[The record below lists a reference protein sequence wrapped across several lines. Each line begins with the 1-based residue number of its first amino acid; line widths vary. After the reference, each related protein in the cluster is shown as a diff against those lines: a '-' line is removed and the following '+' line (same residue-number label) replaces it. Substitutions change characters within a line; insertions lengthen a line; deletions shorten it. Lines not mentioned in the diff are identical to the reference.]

1 MHPDAPI
8 FAIASAGASDV
19 GAVRKINE
27 DAWLETAWRGDC
39 GAGLWAVADGMGGHQ
54 AGDVA
59 SQMVVRMLARVA
71 PPKDAKAL
79 LNDVHHAILQA
90 NAALREEAISR
101 GRGTVIG
108 TTVVALMLYGGY
120 FVCLWAGDSRL
131 YRFRQG
137 ELHQLSHD
145 HSQVQELV
153 DAGLLSAAEAER
165 HPMANV
171 ITRAV
176 GAHDDLRLD
185 KITDAL
191 AEDDVFLICT
201 DGLSKLV
208 PEAEIA
214 VIMGQTALAQQ
225 PAALVATAIGH
236 GGTDNVTAVVV
247 GVSRGDKVVSYPSNA
262 RARLAPQG
270 SETDCG
276 ERETMPL
283 RAPAP
288 YAVPPA
294 TD

>member
-1 MHPDAPI
+1 
-8 FAIASAGASDV
+8 
-19 GAVRKINE
+19 
-27 DAWLETAWRGDC
+27 
-39 GAGLWAVADGMGGHQ
+39 VADGMGGHQ

-59 SQMVVRMLARVA
+59 SQMVVNRLAKVA
-71 PPKDAKAL
+71 PPKDAKSL
-79 LNDVHHAILQA
+79 LNDVESAILQA
-90 NAALREEAISR
+90 NGALREEAISR

-108 TTVVALMLYGGY
+108 TTVVALMMYGGY

-137 ELHQLSHD
+137 ALHQLSHD

-153 DAGLLSAAEAER
+153 DAGLLSADEAER

-176 GAHDDLRLD
+176 GAYDELRLD

-208 PEAEIA
+208 SDDKIA
-214 VIMGQTALAQQ
+214 AIMAQTALAQQ
-225 PAALVATAIGH
+225 PSALIATAIGH

-247 GVSRGDKVVSYPSNA
+247 GVSGGKDISYS
-262 RARLAPQG
+262 
-270 SETDCG
+270 TDACTHTG
-276 ERETMPL
+276 L
-283 RAPAP
+283 Q
-288 YAVPPA
+288 A
-294 TD
+294 TDMSCGDPEVTVPSSR